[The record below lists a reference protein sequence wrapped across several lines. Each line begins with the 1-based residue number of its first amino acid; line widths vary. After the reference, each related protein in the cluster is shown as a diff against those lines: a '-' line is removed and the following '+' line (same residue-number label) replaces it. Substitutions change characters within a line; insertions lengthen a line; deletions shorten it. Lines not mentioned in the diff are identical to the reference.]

1 MRHTGLMYVA
11 AVSTVCALLLAGCAQ
26 DASVSDVPAASSE
39 QPGTSPTPGVS
50 QLPSAAEG
58 TGTVPGAD
66 NSCEGS
72 PLGCSEFV
80 SVRGTDAT
88 GAVAWLGT
96 EPLRVSSRHAN
107 GQWTLFVMAPCNYLQ
122 VAVAVQGEVMR
133 QLWMAVSDVGCVEP
147 QVSYQLWTEKLF
159 DQPVQWKLDGDS
171 LTLSN
176 SHATIELKES

>member
-1 MRHTGLMYVA
+1 
-11 AVSTVCALLLAGCAQ
+11 
-26 DASVSDVPAASSE
+26 
-39 QPGTSPTPGVS
+39 
-50 QLPSAAEG
+50 
-58 TGTVPGAD
+58 
-66 NSCEGS
+66 
-72 PLGCSEFV
+72 
-80 SVRGTDAT
+80 
-88 GAVAWLGT
+88 
-96 EPLRVSSRHAN
+96 
-107 GQWTLFVMAPCNYLQ
+107 MAPCNYLQ